1 MSRIILHVGTHKTAT
16 TTVQDSMALNRAL
29 LARRGVFFPAIGP
42 SAGHHALVTRWITL
56 PERYRDSRP
65 ALESWRAIADRHAG
79 GTDTVFLSSEEFSRN
94 QPARVDMGELAGLL
108 AGFSRR
114 TIVCTLRNQLAYLQ
128 SIYGQIT
135 RESRGPT
142 VEAFLDTALRTNH
155 ATGVMLDYG
164 ALYDR
169 LLAGFAADEIVFVAY
184 EAAVRDPRGVVAH
197 LLDRVGLPEAAEGL
211 APLAGDS
218 NVSAEPLAAWAANQI
233 EAPAPARLVAQA
245 RGAFADAF
253 GETARS
259 TIYSRP
265 EVAAVVAHFAPL
277 NAAFEARY
285 RRLDPDFALAPLALA
300 DDLVH
305 RGQLTRTAFWIAL
318 ARRLH
323 AGRS

>member
-29 LARRGVFFPAIGP
+29 LARRGIVFPAIGP
-42 SAGHHALVTRWITL
+42 SAGHHALATRWIAL
-56 PERYRDSRP
+56 PERYCDSRP
-65 ALESWRAIADRHAG
+65 ALDSWRALADRHAG

-94 QPARVDMGELAGLL
+94 QPARVDMRELAGLL

-114 TIVCTLRNQLAYLQ
+114 TVVCTLRNQLAYLQ
-128 SIYGQIT
+128 SIYLQIT
-135 RESRGPT
+135 RDARGPT
-142 VEAFLDTALRTNH
+142 VEAFLNQALRTDH

-169 LLAGFAADEIVFVAY
+169 LLSGFAPDEIVFVSY

-197 LLDRVGLPEAAEGL
+197 LLERVGLPGAAEGF
-211 APLAGDS
+211 APLPGDS
-218 NVSAEPLAAWAANQI
+218 NVSAEPLASWAANQI
-233 EAPAPARLVAQA
+233 AAPAPARLVAQSREALAEVFGAA
-245 RGAFADAF
+245 R
-253 GETARS
+253 T

-265 EVAAVVAHFAPL
+265 EVAAVAAHFAPR

-285 RRLDPDFALAPLALA
+285 RRIDPDFALAPLALA

-305 RGQLTRTAFWIAL
+305 RGQLTKTAFWIAL

-323 AGRS
+323 AGRG

>member
-1 MSRIILHVGTHKTAT
+1 
-16 TTVQDSMALNRAL
+16 
-29 LARRGVFFPAIGP
+29 
-42 SAGHHALVTRWITL
+42 
-56 PERYRDSRP
+56 
-65 ALESWRAIADRHAG
+65 
-79 GTDTVFLSSEEFSRN
+79 
-94 QPARVDMGELAGLL
+94 
-108 AGFSRR
+108 
-114 TIVCTLRNQLAYLQ
+114 
-128 SIYGQIT
+128 
-135 RESRGPT
+135 
-142 VEAFLDTALRTNH
+142 
-155 ATGVMLDYG
+155 MLDYG

-169 LLAGFAADEIVFVAY
+169 LLTGFAADEIVFVTY
-184 EAAVRDPRGVVAH
+184 EAAVRDPRGVVGH
-197 LLDRVGLPEAAEGL
+197 LLDRVGLPEAAEGF
-211 APLAGDS
+211 APLAGDFERLGR
-218 NVSAEPLAAWAANQI
+218 APRRLGGEPVD
-233 EAPAPARLVAQA
+233 APAPARLVAQA